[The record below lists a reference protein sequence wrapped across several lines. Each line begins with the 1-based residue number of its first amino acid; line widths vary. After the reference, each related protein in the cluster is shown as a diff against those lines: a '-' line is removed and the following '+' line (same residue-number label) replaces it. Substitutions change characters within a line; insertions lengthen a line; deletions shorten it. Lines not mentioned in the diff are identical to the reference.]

1 MEYWEGPSES
11 MIGEGTIWTEFS
23 EDGTAV
29 RQVEKYGS
37 SWFSSREKSLK
48 QYGQHQLS
56 VQTAAQDKG
65 LQAENDPNHF
75 CSYLSINQRL
85 PI

>member
-1 MEYWEGPSES
+1 MNMEYWEGPSES

-37 SWFSSREKSLK
+37 SWFSSREEYYENKGPGLYDGNIKDLDLSESK
-48 QYGQHQLS
+48 QISREEFEAVWLAS
-56 VQTAAQDKG
+56 A
-65 LQAENDPNHF
+65 
-75 CSYLSINQRL
+75 
-85 PI
+85 